1 MARKRIRSQEE
12 IAALAKRLRT
22 RWNPGEPL
30 RPWLRRHA
38 GMLLKLVHGG
48 WSWANIASALEEA
61 GVKYQT
67 EKKWTAAW
75 LQSDFHRARA
85 PLRGYARRMAPASL
99 EVTQVSTTVQPVV
112 RPISSEPAPERAG
125 FSAQAAD
132 QSPVERPRPRFK
144 PVSIRPPAARHQPTA
159 EELAEIER
167 NRILTFGR

>member
-12 IAALAKRLRT
+12 ITALAKRLRT

-30 RPWLRRHA
+30 RPWLRRHG

-48 WSWANIASALEEA
+48 WSWAYIADALEEA

-67 EKKWTAAW
+67 EKRWTAAW
-75 LQSDFHRARA
+75 LQSDLHRARA
-85 PLRGYARRMAPASL
+85 PLKGYARKAPVLSEPTQASA
-99 EVTQVSTTVQPVV
+99 TAQPTVP
-112 RPISSEPAPERAG
+112 PSSSEPAPEIASFAAR
-125 FSAQAAD
+125 AAD
-132 QSPVERPRPRFK
+132 QSPVEKPRPRFK
-144 PVSIRPPAARHQPTA
+144 PVSIRPPAPRHQPTA